1 MAPKPDL
8 LGHEADGPD
17 KKFVSPYV
25 TLQESYFGQ
34 WMRMQYYYYKYK
46 QSHNFQ

>member
-8 LGHEADGPD
+8 LGHEADGPE

-25 TLQESYFGQ
+25 TLQRILFWTMDE
-34 WMRMQYYYYKYK
+34 
-46 QSHNFQ
+46 NAILLL